1 MTFKDNTI
9 YIVPSNI
16 KKDLLIDLNKEKLL
30 NIKFFSLEEL
40 IDKLTFTYDKE
51 AIYYL
56 TNKHN
61 IKEEV
66 AITYLDNLK
75 YILEVKDDNMIK
87 LINLKEELDNN
98 KLLKYGEDIKP
109 YLKGKSIEV
118 YGYDYVPNFY
128 KKYLDEVGA
137 KITSKEYGNYKHDI
151 YEFSYIDDEIEYVAN
166 RIIDLINS
174 GIDINNIKITNLDS
188 DYNEP
193 IKRIFDLYNIP
204 IDIDDNNSIYNTLI
218 IRDFLEYYDSNNIEE
233 SLELL
238 KEKYDLNDENN
249 NYIYNKLISV
259 LNRYTFTNESIKNS
273 LIYDFKHIKN
283 KNVLLKNKVEII
295 NLRDNIFNDDEY
307 VFLMNFNSSSIPKC
321 YRDDDYL
328 SDNTKKMIGLETSE
342 ELNKVEREIDLNI
355 IKSIKNLVIT
365 YKLKT
370 PYDDFIGSTL
380 IEDLNFEIKRPEVEN
395 KYSNKMNY
403 FRLSRELD
411 NMLKFSIKADDLD
424 YLYSIYRDIKY
435 RKFNNNFK
443 GINKDDLLKLLNNR
457 LSLSY
462 SSMNNYYKC
471 PFKYYM
477 ENVLYLSKE
486 EKTFA
491 LDIGNIFH
499 ELLSK
504 SFAEDFDLDKEFD
517 KVVNSTSVP
526 KEKFFLNKL
535 KDELKFVIDT
545 IKYQNSFSSLDKTLY
560 ENKVYVN
567 KSGSVKLTFTGTID
581 KLLYKEEGDKTY
593 IVIIDYKTG
602 NPDINL
608 KNTKYGL
615 DMQLPVYLYLANNM
629 TTIKNVE
636 VIGFYLQHVLDNEIS
651 KKKGKTYSNIKK
663 ENLRLLGYT
672 VDDEKEIS
680 LFDKNYTDSE
690 VIKSMKI
697 TSNGFSKDTK
707 LVTKD
712 QINSLIKLTE
722 KHIDDAFN
730 NILDA
735 KFDINPKR
743 IDDTL
748 ISCQYCKYRDV
759 CFRKEE
765 NITDLEKQE
774 NLDFLGGDSNGLY

>member
-1 MTFKDNTI
+1 M
-9 YIVPSNI
+9 
-16 KKDLLIDLNKEKLL
+16 
-30 NIKFFSLEEL
+30 
-40 IDKLTFTYDKE
+40 
-51 AIYYL
+51 
-56 TNKHN
+56 
-61 IKEEV
+61 
-66 AITYLDNLK
+66 
-75 YILEVKDDNMIK
+75 
-87 LINLKEELDNN
+87 
-98 KLLKYGEDIKP
+98 
-109 YLKGKSIEV
+109 
-118 YGYDYVPNFY
+118 
-128 KKYLDEVGA
+128 
-137 KITSKEYGNYKHDI
+137 
-151 YEFSYIDDEIEYVAN
+151 
-166 RIIDLINS
+166 
-174 GIDINNIKITNLDS
+174 
-188 DYNEP
+188 
-193 IKRIFDLYNIP
+193 
-204 IDIDDNNSIYNTLI
+204 
-218 IRDFLEYYDSNNIEE
+218 
-233 SLELL
+233 
-238 KEKYDLNDENN
+238 
-249 NYIYNKLISV
+249 
-259 LNRYTFTNESIKNS
+259 
-273 LIYDFKHIKN
+273 N
-283 KNVLLKNKVEII
+283 KNLLLKNKVEII

-328 SDNTKKMIGLETSE
+328 SDNTKKKIGLETSE

-504 SFAEDFDLDKEFD
+504 SFAEDFNLDKEFD

-545 IKYQNSFSSLDKTLY
+545 IKYQNSFSSLDKALY

-748 ISCQYCKYRDV
+748 VSCQYCKYRDV